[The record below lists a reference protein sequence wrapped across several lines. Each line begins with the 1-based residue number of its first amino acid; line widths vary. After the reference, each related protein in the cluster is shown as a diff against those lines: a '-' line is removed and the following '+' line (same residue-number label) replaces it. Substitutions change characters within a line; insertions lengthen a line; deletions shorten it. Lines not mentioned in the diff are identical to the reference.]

1 MYIFNSSA
9 IAELFFYTI
18 CTVMTPNII
27 IEIPSSQA
35 LRKLIVKF
43 S

>member
-18 CTVMTPNII
+18 CTVMTPGC
-27 IEIPSSQA
+27 A
-35 LRKLIVKF
+35 LEFQGLQLFHKLIFKF